1 MKDKVDKGKNRNL
14 ATDSLLRWNKL
25 KSKVVTYYRFRALV
39 KSNRLTLWNRRRS
52 VEDLHNLLLRLHF
65 DGLSNR
71 EITDY
76 LNTNN
81 IKPRRTEFWT
91 VKNVFMSL
99 KKLKKRREREIS
111 EPEINRSIRL
121 TVERVFV
128 D

>member
-1 MKDKVDKGKNRNL
+1 MSTNRGISRNP
-14 ATDSLLRWNKL
+14 LRWNKL

-39 KSNRLTLWNRRRS
+39 KSNRPTLWNRRRS

-76 LNTNN
+76 LNTHN

>member
-1 MKDKVDKGKNRNL
+1 MSTNLGISRNP
-14 ATDSLLRWNKL
+14 LRWNKL
-25 KSKVVTYYRFRALV
+25 KSKVVTYYRFRTLV
-39 KSNRLTLWNRRRS
+39 KSNRLTLWNRRKH
-52 VEDLHNLLLRLHF
+52 VENLHNLLLRLHF

-99 KKLKKRREREIS
+99 QNLRNRYEREVS
-111 EPEINRSIRL
+111 EPVIEKSLRITS
-121 TVERVFV
+121 ERVFIN
-128 D
+128 